1 MLETVRSFQN
11 LRKHNFRQDCGFSLC
26 AYGVRIPPRIPF
38 AYACVY
44 PAYGPIQNFLA
55 SQPLQLLKG
64 CACDA
69 YPSPRLVL
77 LCNLFLVRF
86 LFPKRLTSD
95 LVPIQLQTLS
105 GVNVTSYATH
115 ALHILY
121 RMIQRQELL
130 YGMLKNLHHFCE
142 KR

>member
-11 LRKHNFRQDCGFSLC
+11 LRKHNFRQHCGFSLC
-26 AYGVRIPPRIPF
+26 AYGMRIPPRTPF

-55 SQPLQLLKG
+55 SQPLHLSKG

-77 LCNLFLVRF
+77 HAHVRPQASSSSVEAYPVPCQFRCAIPNPKPVPGVRTYPQPQVSSLCAAQFVQNDTKTGALVR
-86 LFPKRLTSD
+86 
-95 LVPIQLQTLS
+95 
-105 GVNVTSYATH
+105 NV
-115 ALHILY
+115 
-121 RMIQRQELL
+121 
-130 YGMLKNLHHFCE
+130 
-142 KR
+142 